1 MADITTPNTFAAG
14 TPLDPAP
21 VAENTFGPE
30 SLPQNMAAL
39 NGRLNRSNLV
49 APATVTRDMVRSG
62 SFLTGRTDGVTTN
75 LDYFYNLYAG
85 DWTLNPTLSA
95 SAERALGVPGASQ
108 TYYAP
113 YNCVGVYFTWHI
125 STICEQK
132 GTPEVDLTTN
142 AGHIRAIVYID
153 GEPVFP
159 LSRQFKVSTA
169 TLIPRTGANPANQPY
184 NANVWYPDHRW
195 WSGHLVLDTTNS
207 TDCVPV
213 GNKQPYAKGWHT
225 IEIRVAHPHKHLR
238 IKTRRMTAIPFR

>member
-62 SFLTGRTDGVTTN
+62 SFLTGRTDGVTTK
-75 LDYFYNLYAG
+75 D
-85 DWTLNPTLSA
+85 
-95 SAERALGVPGASQ
+95 
-108 TYYAP
+108 
-113 YNCVGVYFTWHI
+113 
-125 STICEQK
+125 
-132 GTPEVDLTTN
+132 
-142 AGHIRAIVYID
+142 
-153 GEPVFP
+153 
-159 LSRQFKVSTA
+159 
-169 TLIPRTGANPANQPY
+169 Y
-184 NANVWYPDHRW
+184 NANVWHPDHRW

-207 TDCVPV
+207 TDFIPV